1 MLKGRTAT
9 AESIMGKRIA
19 WHGASFRRPW
29 LAPAGQELQVATREK
44 PTNYQKLIRHC
55 RPEEHASKTVEE
67 QLDSLLTRHLQR
79 QDHQEQPADSPQQSA
94 LDLLRRQ
101 MRDELIP
108 VFEDL
113 KVKYADSSIFIEMD
127 AEDFLSGGVELL
139 IEVEFDIYG
148 MQMLGTVTPQG
159 IAFQETRQANNVRG
173 AIQAG
178 PMLRTR
184 HLTGQ
189 SFREFLCERITQLVR
204 SAVRSRE
211 AHRHSS
217 SPA

>member
-1 MLKGRTAT
+1 
-9 AESIMGKRIA
+9 
-19 WHGASFRRPW
+19 
-29 LAPAGQELQVATREK
+29 VATRDR

-55 RPEEHASKTVEE
+55 RTEQQTPKSVEQ
-67 QLDSLLTRHLQR
+67 QLDSLLTRHRQR
-79 QDHQEQPADSPQQSA
+79 RSLQEQSEDDPHRSA
-94 LDLLRRQ
+94 LDRLRQQ

-113 KVKYADSSIFIEMD
+113 KVKYAHSGIFIEVD

-148 MQMLGTVTPQG
+148 MQMLGTVTSQS
-159 IAFQETRQANNVRG
+159 IAFQEIRQANNIRG

-184 HLTGQ
+184 NLTGQ
-189 SFREFLCERITQLVR
+189 HFREFLCERITQLVR

-211 AHRHSS
+211 AHRHTSNRT
-217 SPA
+217 